1 VPAHGVVAILVVF
14 CQARQVCARCQ
25 RLVEQLD
32 GQDRSAV
39 LFAYLFAGSIFVSR
53 FEVNWMKFINVTH
66 IKPGDKELDDLHGLG
81 DVCIAGA
88 PLLRAVS
95 GCAVIIWIL

>member
-1 VPAHGVVAILVVF
+1 
-14 CQARQVCARCQ
+14 
-25 RLVEQLD
+25 
-32 GQDRSAV
+32 
-39 LFAYLFAGSIFVSR
+39 
-53 FEVNWMKFINVTH
+53 MKFTNVTQ